1 LKLKAEEPD
10 EKRDELLHGA
20 RVKLELHGKPELH
33 LRNLRGPADIP
44 PLGVMGKD
52 TSTHGYIVV
61 CGGVPPSCSV
71 RLFLSDYFL
80 LSGFSALS
88 FVLLYLFAFL
98 SVL

>member
-10 EKRDELLHGA
+10 EKRDNPLHGA

-71 RLFLSDYFL
+71 RLFL
-80 LSGFSALS
+80 
-88 FVLLYLFAFL
+88 LLYLFVVWFFCF
-98 SVL
+98 